1 MEVFSLGYYDFGRG
15 IFEDRL
21 SSMLDSNGLGRWYDV
36 SDRLREGKVDL
47 IERVYLVSTRDRRR
61 SILVYSTLD
70 IRTDRVSDEIGRFVR
85 FYLVEK
91 RLNGYEYKYLGRRLR
106 TEVLFDRMES
116 FLIDVNKRILDE
128 NFVSN

>member
-1 MEVFSLGYYDFGRG
+1 MGVFSLGYYDFGRG

-91 RLNGYEYKYLGRRLR
+91 RLDGYEYKYLGRRLR